1 MGILTI
7 ISFVIALPFFFVF
20 FILSVFVI
28 KILSGKSINDPKYA
42 PVKGTIFDQIFYFD
56 YLYDYQTQVAKKLRT
71 YRLLD
76 LGRSELYTTD
86 TRIVEHILKTN
97 FEHYGKGKYTHE
109 IFSDLFGEGIFA
121 VDGDKWRQQRK
132 LASYEFSAKVLRD
145 FSCSVFKR
153 NASKL
158 VTAVSELSMSGQVI
172 EFQDMLMKYTMESII
187 KVGFGVDLN
196 CMSLSSNED
205 DEGSTFLKAFDDAT
219 QSLYFR
225 YIDPLWKLKRVLNLG
240 SEASLKRNI
249 KVIDNFIYDVL
260 RTKKKQ
266 LALNPDRNVKED
278 ILSRFLAEK
287 EKNPETMSDKYLRDI
302 IFSFMIAGKDTTAN
316 TLCWFFYMLCKN
328 PLIQEKVAQEVIDCT
343 CSGSGENH
351 ANTDDIL
358 ATITDETL
366 QKMQYLHA
374 ALTETLRLYPVT
386 PMNGRCAMEDDIL
399 PDGHIIKKGEEI
411 SYLAYAMGRMR
422 YIWGEDAE
430 IFRPERWLKNG
441 VFQPESPF
449 KFISFHAGPRICL
462 GKEFA
467 YRQMKIFTIA
477 LLHFFHFKLADE
489 SKDAIYKVTF
499 TLHMKGGLHL
509 RAIPRTTQTN
519 FTT

>member
-7 ISFVIALPFFFVF
+7 IFFFIALPFFFVF
-20 FILSVFVI
+20 VFIILSVLVI

-56 YLYDYQTQVAKKLRT
+56 YLYDYQTQVAKKLHT

-196 CMSLSSNED
+196 CKSLSSNED

-266 LALNPDRNVKED
+266 LVLNPDLNVKED

-343 CSGSGENH
+343 CSGSGEYH

-358 ATITDETL
+358 ATLTDETL

-411 SYLAYAMGRMR
+411 NYLAYAMGRMP

-449 KFISFHAGPRICL
+449 KFISFH
-462 GKEFA
+462 
-467 YRQMKIFTIA
+467 
-477 LLHFFHFKLADE
+477 
-489 SKDAIYKVTF
+489 V
-499 TLHMKGGLHL
+499 
-509 RAIPRTTQTN
+509 
-519 FTT
+519 